1 MSIKNKFLN
10 MSFLSLALLPL
21 PVVAMASDVGTPD
34 IEVLKGLYP
43 GKTFSPYAQRKFPS
57 NIYWGETHLHTGVS
71 LDAGLLVTF

>member
-34 IEVLKGLYP
+34 VEVLKGLYL
-43 GKTFSPYAQRKFPS
+43 GKTAFDLITNFSQMTIPEELVEQYSPGSSIFFS
-57 NIYWGETHLHTGVS
+57 VS
-71 LDAGLLVTF
+71 S